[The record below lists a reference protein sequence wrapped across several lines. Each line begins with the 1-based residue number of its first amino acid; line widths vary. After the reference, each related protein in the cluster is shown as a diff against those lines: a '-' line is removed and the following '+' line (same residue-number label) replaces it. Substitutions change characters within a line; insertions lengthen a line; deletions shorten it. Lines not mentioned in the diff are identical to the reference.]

1 VKILY
6 SHRIQSHDGQGV
18 HLESMV
24 AALRAQGHTVQVVG
38 PAAYAE
44 AGLGGESRTVALV
57 RRLLPGF
64 AVELAELAYSV
75 PSYFRLARAARGF
88 GPDVIYERY
97 NLFYLAGALLARR
110 LGLPLLLEVNAP
122 LAHERAR
129 FGNLKLHRLARWA
142 EAYVWRAADRVL
154 PVTDVLADHVRA
166 VGVPEARI
174 EVVPNGI
181 DLHEFP
187 EPAPEPE
194 APKPSLVLG
203 FVGFVRDWHG
213 LDGVVRAIAAFQ
225 GPPQVTLKVVGEGP
239 ARPGLEALAAELGI
253 SERVRF
259 TGLAGRDAIP
269 GLVAGF
275 DIALQPAAVAYA
287 SPLKVFEYMAA
298 GRAIVAPDQPNLRE
312 VLVHEQTALLFDP
325 TVKGAMW
332 AAVERL
338 VTDAALRQRLGRAA
352 RQAVIDRDLTWDGN
366 ARRAVSLAKA
376 EIARRHPA
384 KAP

>member
-1 VKILY
+1 MKILY

-75 PSYFRLARAARGF
+75 PSYFRLARAAAAF

-187 EPAPEPE
+187 EPAPEPG

-239 ARPGLEALAAELGI
+239 ARPGLEALAAALGI

>member
-1 VKILY
+1 MKILY

-239 ARPGLEALAAELGI
+239 ARPGLEALAAALGI

-338 VTDAALRQRLGRAA
+338 VTDAPLRQRLGRAA

>member
-239 ARPGLEALAAELGI
+239 ARPGLEALAAALGI

-338 VTDAALRQRLGRAA
+338 VTDAPLRQRLGRAA

-376 EIARRHPA
+376 EIARRHPPT
-384 KAP
+384 AP

>member
-239 ARPGLEALAAELGI
+239 ARPGLEALAAALGI